1 MDCKG
6 SGAAEDHAS
15 ERDQQDGAAAE
26 PEVALQQP
34 APVMDV
40 LGDAN
45 LGAGMLLLMLLG
57 LLHQQMRDPC
67 TC

>member
-6 SGAAEDHAS
+6 GAAEDQEQQH
-15 ERDQQDGAAAE
+15 QDGAAAE
-26 PEVALQQP
+26 PEQAIQQP

-40 LGDAN
+40 MGDAN
-45 LGAGMLLLMLLG
+45 LGVVMLVLMILG

>member
-6 SGAAEDHAS
+6 SGAAEDHTS
-15 ERDQQDGAAAE
+15 EQDQQDGAAAE

-34 APVMDV
+34 EPVMDV

-45 LGAGMLLLMLLG
+45 LGAVMLLLMLLG